1 MSVEDEK
8 RQISELVIRFI
19 DLVDFNFDFQQ
30 MLSFYGDARAAFTNL
45 DPVLAHLVQVY
56 RASLVCQCWHSDQN
70 IFFSNSLSTDLAPAR
85 VV

>member
-56 RASLVCQCWHSDQN
+56 RAFLVCQCWHFDQN
-70 IFFSNSLSTDLAPAR
+70 IFFPTVCQPT
-85 VV
+85 

>member
-45 DPVLAHLVQVY
+45 DPVLAHLVQV
-56 RASLVCQCWHSDQN
+56 
-70 IFFSNSLSTDLAPAR
+70 
-85 VV
+85 